1 VFPALYVMR
10 EQVIAFYILLAV
22 AYYCYGT
29 QLSVY
34 ACTSADFYGTKN
46 IGLNYALLFTAWGIA
61 GILGPILGG
70 RVYVVTGDYRLAF
83 FIAAGAE
90 VIALIALAFA
100 RNPHRAVVPA
110 MAAG

>member
-1 VFPALYVMR
+1 
-10 EQVIAFYILLAV
+10 
-22 AYYCYGT
+22 
-29 QLSVY
+29 
-34 ACTSADFYGTKN
+34 
-46 IGLNYALLFTAWGIA
+46 
-61 GILGPILGG
+61 
-70 RVYVVTGDYRLAF
+70 VYVVTGDYRLAF